1 MTLPYWGSGKT
12 VLIVD
17 DNGDFLLSMEQLLT
31 TFGLSVAT
39 ARNGAE
45 GLAQLHAMHPS
56 LIMLD
61 IFMPLMDGLE
71 FLRQVQGI
79 GRPLPPI
86 IALTADQ
93 HRGREATMEAVE
105 ALGARA
111 ILFKPFSAD
120 ELAAAIHQVLP
131 ATMRSRPDPRTSNPG
146 L

>member
-12 VLIVD
+12 VLLVD

-31 TFGLSVAT
+31 TFGFSVAK

-71 FLRQVQGI
+71 FLRQVQGV

-86 IALTADQ
+86 IAVTADQ
-93 HRGREATMEAVE
+93 HRGREATMEAV
-105 ALGARA
+105 GARA

-120 ELAAAIHQVLP
+120 ELAEAINRVLP
-131 ATMRSRPDPRTSNPG
+131 ATMRSPPDPRTSNPG